1 MSQQKI
7 GLIGLGA
14 MGLGMA
20 GSLRR
25 AGYEVHVCDIR
36 KEVAEGFAKA
46 GGVAHDTPA
55 ALAQH
60 VEVIVGVVVNAEQTE
75 LLKMVD
81 DSMKRLDLAVH
92 LLVKKATR
100 QL

>member
-1 MSQQKI
+1 MQKNDAAKV

-36 KEVAEGFAKA
+36 VEATQAFAAA
-46 GGVAHDTPA
+46 GGVACLPA
-55 ALAQH
+55 APGAAT
-60 VEVIVGVVVNAEQTE
+60 VISAPPAIPCSNRRRPG
-75 LLKMVD
+75 
-81 DSMKRLDLAVH
+81 
-92 LLVKKATR
+92 
-100 QL
+100 